1 MGGGGWGGL
10 HTILNSESFT
20 ANIWTLGQLEQCC
33 VMPEKGRKKKKPKKL
48 PGDTKSSA
56 SQNTLELMYI
66 NHWKP

>member
-1 MGGGGWGGL
+1 M

-33 VMPEKGRKKKKPKKL
+33 VMPEKGRIKKKNPKKW
-48 PGDTKSSA
+48 PDDTRSSA
-56 SQNTLELMYI
+56 SQNKLELMYI